1 MRVLFVHDGPLFYD
15 KNGKYYEFAYHNLL
29 ERYQML
35 GSNVSFM
42 MRTNKLSKDRKYTQ
56 VPNEIEVISIPNFKS
71 ISSLKNL
78 KKAKRII
85 KENILNNDI
94 IVFRLPSEICQL
106 GIKYAKKYNKP
117 YIIECVGCAWDSYWN
132 HSLLGKIYAP
142 YSYIKMKKVI
152 MKADYV
158 YYVTDKFLQK
168 RYPTKGNTVS
178 CSNVVLNNYDENI
191 LDYRKKINK
200 KIKEG
205 KSPIFLGTAA
215 AIDVKYKG
223 QQYVIKAISEL
234 NKQGYNFNYKLAG
247 GYTSQNGN
255 DYLKKIAKKYN
266 VEDKIIF
273 MGSLNKNEM
282 DEFYNNIDFYIQPS
296 KQEGLPRA
304 MIEAMNHACPCIG
317 SNIAGI
323 PELIQEDYLF
333 KPGNVDDIK
342 NKIEKIYNSNLD
354 VICKNNFDN
363 SKKYLKAKLDK
374 KRKDFYEEFLKNI

>member
-106 GIKYAKKYNKP
+106 GIKYAKKYNIP

-178 CSNVVLNNYDENI
+178 CSNVVL
-191 LDYRKKINK
+191 
-200 KIKEG
+200 
-205 KSPIFLGTAA
+205 
-215 AIDVKYKG
+215 
-223 QQYVIKAISEL
+223 
-234 NKQGYNFNYKLAG
+234 
-247 GYTSQNGN
+247 
-255 DYLKKIAKKYN
+255 
-266 VEDKIIF
+266 
-273 MGSLNKNEM
+273 
-282 DEFYNNIDFYIQPS
+282 
-296 KQEGLPRA
+296 
-304 MIEAMNHACPCIG
+304 IE
-317 SNIAGI
+317 
-323 PELIQEDYLF
+323 
-333 KPGNVDDIK
+333 
-342 NKIEKIYNSNLD
+342 
-354 VICKNNFDN
+354 
-363 SKKYLKAKLDK
+363 
-374 KRKDFYEEFLKNI
+374 